1 MLSWLLSQSETDHV
15 LIRPD
20 SASATPLGIHMDVG
34 AYADDCISHPAQ
46 QELLST
52 PQSPTLKFW
61 AFGVRVTVTAETQY
75 LICDALDP
83 TLELHAVRTTY
94 TNRLAFPLD
103 LTPFHHVNH
112 MRRDSGA
119 VTITLVRSPA
129 SQAEGTEARDP
140 EDDLEELELESELD
154 HLETREN
161 EEEEEEPWDDL
172 L

>member
-1 MLSWLLSQSETDHV
+1 MLSQSETDHV

-20 SASATPLGIHMDVG
+20 SASATPLVIHMDVG
-34 AYADDCISHPAQ
+34 AYADGCISHKPQ
-46 QELLST
+46 EELLSA
-52 PQSPTLKFW
+52 PQATLKPW
-61 AFGVRVTVTAETQY
+61 AFGVRVTVSAETQY

-83 TLELHAVRTTY
+83 TLELHAVKTTY

-119 VTITLVRSPA
+119 VTITLMQSPA
-129 SQAEGTEARDP
+129 SQAEDT
-140 EDDLEELELESELD
+140 EDDLDQQDKELEGELEELE
-154 HLETREN
+154 TQEN
-161 EEEEEEPWDDL
+161 EEEEPWDDL